1 MRVKRSVGWIG
12 LGKMG
17 APMATNLVTSG
28 HPVSVYNRTAERA
41 ETLVE
46 MGARYLASL
55 EQLGAA
61 SDVIFSMIA
70 DDSALFDIT
79 VGKGGV
85 FQTMKEKSIFVDMS
99 TVSPSASARVAA
111 AAREYDIAYLRAPVS
126 GSTSAA
132 RSRALTILVSGPQQ
146 AFADV
151 AEMLK
156 VIGKSIHYLGDG
168 EQSRYLKLSINLM
181 VGITAAM
188 MGEALTLSSRGGVDW
203 QQMLN
208 VINDSAVAS
217 PLVGY
222 KKAMLAERNFA
233 PMFSSNQM
241 AKDLDLALDTGREQG
256 VVMPLVAMVRQLF
269 CAMQS
274 EQMAEL
280 DFFAYVTLVERLSG
294 VTPVLQSEY

>member
-1 MRVKRSVGWIG
+1 MSVKRSVGWIG

-17 APMATNLVTSG
+17 SPMATNLVTSG
-28 HPVSVYNRTAERA
+28 HPVSVYNRTAERV

-46 MGARYLASL
+46 MGARYLTSL

-132 RSRALTILVSGPQQ
+132 RSGALTILVSGPQQ
-146 AFADV
+146 AFDDV

-203 QQMLN
+203 RQMLD

-222 KKAMLAERNFA
+222 KKTMLAERNFA
-233 PMFSSNQM
+233 PMFTSNQM